1 MEGNRGDIM
10 ADLQDTYVVHCAQVT
25 CSEGMRGSVIVLQNT
40 HGIYLKQMPMMTV
53 SDCIENTN
61 IINFGGCYSMENP
74 STQKAAEEVQK
85 KVEEECPDGTIDKIG
100 KFFCKKKK
108 KEEVSVDNTGEL
120 KVLGEC
126 CLNLCMGQEWNYGK
140 EQVEADG
147 AKPLLGGAK
156 LYCVYG
162 GEIEII
168 TSGQPEEG
176 A

>member
-1 MEGNRGDIM
+1 M
-10 ADLQDTYVVHCAQVT
+10 ADLQDTYVVHCATVT
-25 CSEGMRGSVIVLQNT
+25 CTQGMRGSMIVLQNT
-40 HGIYLKQMPMMTV
+40 HGIYLKQMPLMTV
-53 SDCIENTN
+53 ADCVKHTN

-85 KVEEECPDGTIDKIG
+85 KVEEECPDSAIDKIG
-100 KFFCKKKK
+100 KFFCGKKK
-108 KEEVSVDNTGEL
+108 KEEVSIDNTGEL

-126 CLNLCMGQEWNYGK
+126 LLELCMGQEWNYGK
-140 EQVEADG
+140 EQVEADE

-162 GEIEII
+162 GEIEIT